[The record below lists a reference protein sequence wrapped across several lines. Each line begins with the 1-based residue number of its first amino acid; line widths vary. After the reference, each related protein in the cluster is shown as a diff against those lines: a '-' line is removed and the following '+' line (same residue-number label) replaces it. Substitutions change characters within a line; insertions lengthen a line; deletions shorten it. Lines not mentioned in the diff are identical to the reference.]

1 MGFKDKLAGHVES
14 ITRGSVRRM
23 QPSAPKACPQSRLF
37 IHGWGLPSGF
47 PFETNR
53 QRAADDNAR
62 CRLDSDGDCHPFC
75 SPNVNGP
82 E

>member
-14 ITRGSVRRM
+14 ITRAISSPNAAVSI
-23 QPSAPKACPQSRLF
+23 Q
-37 IHGWGLPSGF
+37 GLPSVEAVYTGVR
-47 PFETNR
+47 PADSRSNQNR

-62 CRLDSDGDCHPFC
+62 CRLDSDGDCHPLC

-82 E
+82 K